1 MKQLLMTTI
10 AIFGL
15 ALFTNAQ
22 VPNYIPTNGLVGWWP
37 FNGNAN
43 DESLNGNNGTV
54 NGASLTTDRYG
65 NSGSAYFFGVNTSQD
80 ISIQN
85 LQITGDWT
93 ISLWF
98 LPTTS
103 NINSQNYLMGVK
115 CQSYWAG
122 IGQSFSNPQCGIPSN
137 SNFIFDGN
145 QGCSNWLAFSQNYS
159 LSAYNYLCVTY
170 SSGIYTISIN
180 GQPSDSSSTLLDLDI
195 NDIVVGSRCNDLSTY
210 NFDGSIDDIGIW
222 NRALDSCEVKDLY
235 FSSLGNCC
243 NISLATQ
250 PINQSVNISNNAQFT
265 TSTSDSLATFQ
276 WQTDLGIGFQNLNSV
291 GQYIGT
297 TNDTLTIVN
306 TTLSNNNQPFRCI
319 VSSGSCTDTSSI
331 AVLTVVNNTGINEVS
346 QSNLF
351 SVYPNPASD
360 EINLKSDVKLLGS
373 VYTIFDNTGKFV
385 LSGKINSENTIIEI
399 GNLSGGIYLF
409 SIGENL
415 KQTFKVIKQ

>member
-1 MKQLLMTTI
+1 MYIWDIKIFFMKQLFLFV
-10 AIFGL
+10 AIYFASYNRKVQQTRIKVCNQIGASQFDIKKLILFSLLVILGL
-15 ALFTNAQ
+15 HSLGQIPAY
-22 VPNYIPTNGLVGWWP
+22 VPTNGLVGYWP

-43 DESLNGNNGTV
+43 DESGNGNSGTV

-170 SSGIYTISIN
+170 SSGIYSISIN

-195 NDIVVGSRCNDLSTY
+195 NDIVVGSRCNDPSTY

-222 NRALDSCEVKDLY
+222 NRAL
-235 FSSLGNCC
+235 
-243 NISLATQ
+243 
-250 PINQSVNISNNAQFT
+250 
-265 TSTSDSLATFQ
+265 
-276 WQTDLGIGFQNLNSV
+276 
-291 GQYIGT
+291 
-297 TNDTLTIVN
+297 
-306 TTLSNNNQPFRCI
+306 TLSEIQ
-319 VSSGSCTDTSSI
+319 
-331 AVLTVVNNTGINEVS
+331 A
-346 QSNLF
+346 LF
-351 SVYPNPASD
+351 N
-360 EINLKSDVKLLGS
+360 
-373 VYTIFDNTGKFV
+373 
-385 LSGKINSENTIIEI
+385 
-399 GNLSGGIYLF
+399 
-409 SIGENL
+409 
-415 KQTFKVIKQ
+415 